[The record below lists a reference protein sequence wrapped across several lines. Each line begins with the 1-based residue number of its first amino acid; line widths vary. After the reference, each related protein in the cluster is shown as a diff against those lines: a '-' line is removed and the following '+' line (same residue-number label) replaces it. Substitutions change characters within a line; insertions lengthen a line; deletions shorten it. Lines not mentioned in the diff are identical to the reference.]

1 MTWRTFNHV
10 TISYSLVIDVCR
22 PLMLLSYHGSTRPR
36 KEEREYMLSS
46 RRGWHWGQWH
56 ALVDISATTPVNVS
70 NQAYRCLRW
79 SPHIS
84 QRNVVQPQVQS
95 LSQNEMFGF
104 SFPARNMRTKPP
116 FIMWLIYISGY
127 PTALQNEYYSYET
140 CSDRTIFVSSYFNV
154 KPHSLS
160 LFAYYILAGV

>member
-1 MTWRTFNHV
+1 MTWRTFNHA

-22 PLMLLSYHGSTRPR
+22 PLMLLSYHGSTCPR

-79 SPHIS
+79 SLHIS
-84 QRNVVQPQVQS
+84 QWNVVQPQVQS
-95 LSQNEMFGF
+95 LSQDEMFGF
-104 SFPARNMRTKPP
+104 SFPAKNMRTKPL
-116 FIMWLIYISGY
+116 FIMWLIYIW
-127 PTALQNEYYSYET
+127 
-140 CSDRTIFVSSYFNV
+140 VSNCLTKWILLIWNLFRENFFLCLPISTL
-154 KPHSLS
+154 KPHFLS